1 MQEHVQL
8 QGRAHKT
15 FALIKKI
22 KKKLMPALSTGSTL
36 IPSKI
41 LPGKQN
47 FCDVYTFKIP
57 QSPIC
62 GNNLEAPAQ

>member
-8 QGRAHKT
+8 QGRAHRT
-15 FALIKKI
+15 FALIKK
-22 KKKLMPALSTGSTL
+22 KKELMPALSIGSTS

>member
-8 QGRAHKT
+8 QGRAHRT
-15 FALIKKI
+15 FALIKK
-22 KKKLMPALSTGSTL
+22 KELMLALSTGSTS
-36 IPSKI
+36 IPFKI